1 MGTIKFEI
9 DLPEFEN
16 ELSLELTIKRDG
28 KVVVNKKTT
37 TSPPSSSKP
46 TKKTSDVGGNMM
58 NLEI

>member
-46 TKKTSDVGGNMM
+46 TKRPQM
-58 NLEI
+58 LEEI